1 MAGAGAGERWSA
13 RGPGEDDGV
22 TIEPPPPLP
31 AATGRPAL
39 SPEVTARWQARFRAP
54 RVSLPDWAE
63 EAPHRSLYSSDLSG
77 VVEQYA
83 WDRATG
89 AHRQVTDRPNGT
101 LIATVSPD
109 GETIWWFADDD
120 GDEFGVWMTQPFG
133 GGEDTVAV
141 PEVGPAYPAGLE
153 VGRSMVAIGRST
165 DDGSELWLAPH
176 GRAPRVVYRHP
187 DPASVDALTRDD
199 ELLVISH
206 SEHGDPRY
214 PALRVLRTADDA
226 VVAEKWD
233 GHGKGLHALEFSP
246 LPGDRRLLA
255 GHERRGRE
263 ELLVWDVA
271 ADTETEIV
279 LDLPGD
285 VTAGWYPDGS
295 GLLVGH
301 DHAART
307 ELYRYDLASGALE
320 RVETPPGVVRGATA
334 RPDGTVELA
343 WSNSERPP
351 VIRRADGPVVLSVS
365 DEEPPAAYPV
375 EDRWVPG
382 PGGDVHALLVRPG
395 APDGPGGPFATAFL
409 VHGGP
414 EAADDDSYRA
424 RRAAYVDAGYAV
436 VHVNYRG
443 STGYGSAWRDALTG
457 RPGLT
462 ELEDIGAVYDA
473 LVAEGVVDPARVLL
487 TGGSWGGFLT
497 LLGLGTQPERW
508 AAGIAE
514 VPVADYLAAY
524 EDEMEG
530 LRAYDRALFG
540 GSPDEVRDVYVR
552 SSPITYVDAV
562 AAPVLVVAGANDPRC
577 PIRQID
583 NYLGELERLG
593 KEHEVYRFDAGH
605 GSLVIEETIR
615 QVEIALGFALRHCP
629 PTGGHPG
636 QEPPRR

>member
-1 MAGAGAGERWSA
+1 MNR
-13 RGPGEDDGV
+13 V
-22 TIEPPPPLP
+22 TAD
-31 AATGRPAL
+31 AAPQTTL

-54 RVSLPDWAE
+54 RVSLPEWAPD
-63 EAPHRSLYSSDLSG
+63 APHRSLYASDVSG

-83 WDRATG
+83 WDRETG
-89 AHRQVTDRPNGT
+89 ERRQVTDRPNGT
-101 LIATVSPD
+101 LMSTLSPD
-109 GETIWWFADDD
+109 GDTIWWFADTD
-120 GDEFGVWMTQPFG
+120 GDEFGVWQTQPFAG
-133 GGEDTVAV
+133 GPDTVAV
-141 PEVGPAYPAGLE
+141 PEVEPAYPAGLE
-153 VGRSMVAIGRST
+153 VGRTMVAIGRST
-165 DDGSELWLAPH
+165 DDGSELWLAPS
-176 GRAPRVVYRHP
+176 GKAPRVIYRHA

-199 ELLVISH
+199 ALLVISH

-214 PALRVLRTADDA
+214 PALRVLATDDDS

-233 GHGKGLHALEFSP
+233 GEGRGLHALEFGP
-246 LPGDRRLLA
+246 LPGDRRLLV

-263 ELLVWDVA
+263 ELLIWDLGVDGA
-271 ADTETEIV
+271 AETETEIE

-285 VTAGWYPDGS
+285 VTASFYPDGS
-295 GLLVGH
+295 ALLVGH
-301 DHAART
+301 DHAARS
-307 ELYRYDLASGALE
+307 ELYRYDLGSGVLE
-320 RVETPPGVVRGATA
+320 KLDTPTGVVRGATA

-343 WSNSERPP
+343 WSNSELPP
-351 VIRRADGPVVLSVS
+351 VVRRADGPVVLTVT
-365 DEEPPAAYPV
+365 DEDPPAAYPV

-382 PGGDVHALLVRPG
+382 PGGDVHALLVRPQ
-395 APDGPGGPFATAFL
+395 GPPPYATAFL

-462 ELEDIGAVYDA
+462 ELEDVGAVYDA
-473 LVAEGVVDPARVLL
+473 LVAEGIVDPRRALL
-487 TGGSWGGFLT
+487 SGGSWGGFLT

-540 GSPDEVRDVYVR
+540 GSPEEVHDVYVR

-583 NYLGELERLG
+583 NYLAELEKLG
-593 KEHEVYRFDAGH
+593 KQHEVYRFDAGH

-615 QVEIALGFALRHCP
+615 QVEVALSFALRAVP
-629 PTGGHPG
+629 PA
-636 QEPPRR
+636 

>member
-1 MAGAGAGERWSA
+1 MSA
-13 RGPGEDDGV
+13 VPDS
-22 TIEPPPPLP
+22 
-31 AATGRPAL
+31 PAL
-39 SPEVTARWQARFRAP
+39 PSEVTARWQARFRAP

-63 EAPHRSLYSSDLSG
+63 DAPDRCLYSSDVSG

-89 AHRQVTDRPNGT
+89 THRQVTDRPNGT
-101 LIATVSPD
+101 LIGTISPD
-109 GETIWWFADDD
+109 GETIWWFADTD
-120 GDEFGVWMTQPFG
+120 GDEFGTWRTQPFAG
-133 GGEDTVAV
+133 GPDTEPLPQVR
-141 PEVGPAYPAGLE
+141 PAYPAGLE
-153 VGRSMVAIGRST
+153 VGRTLVAVGRST

-176 GRAPRVVYRHP
+176 GAEPRVVYRHE
-187 DPASVDALTRDD
+187 DPASVEALTRDD

-214 PALRVLRTADDA
+214 PALRVLRTATTTLDA
-226 VVAEKWD
+226 PSVVADKWD
-233 GHGKGLHALEFSP
+233 GEGRGLHALEFGP
-246 LPGDRRLLA
+246 LPGDRRLLV

-263 ELLVWDVA
+263 ELLIWDLA
-271 ADTETEIV
+271 TGEETEIV

-295 GLLVGH
+295 ALLVGH
-301 DHAART
+301 DSAARS
-307 ELYRYDLASGALE
+307 ELYRYDLASRQLE
-320 RVETPPGVVRGATA
+320 KVDTPSGVVRGATA

-343 WSNSERPP
+343 WSSSARPP

-365 DEEPPAAYPV
+365 AEEPPAAYPV

-382 PGGDVHALLVRPG
+382 PGGTIHALLIRPEG
-395 APDGPGGPFATAFL
+395 PAPHATAFL

-414 EAADDDSYRA
+414 ESLDDDSYRA

-443 STGYGSAWRDALTG
+443 STGYGSEWRDALTG

-473 LVAEGVVDPARVLL
+473 LVAEGVVDPRRALL
-487 TGGSWGGFLT
+487 SGGSWGGFLT

-540 GSPDEVRDVYVR
+540 GSPEQVRDVYVR

-577 PIRQID
+577 PIRQIE
-583 NYLGELERLG
+583 NYLTALTERG

-615 QVEIALGFALRHCP
+615 QVEVALSFALRKVP
-629 PTGGHPG
+629 PT
-636 QEPPRR
+636 R

>member
-1 MAGAGAGERWSA
+1 M
-13 RGPGEDDGV
+13 GV
-22 TIEPPPPLP
+22 VTAEPTPATAVLP
-31 AATGRPAL
+31 
-39 SPEVTARWQARFRAP
+39 PEVTARWQARFRAP
-54 RVSLPDWAE
+54 RVSLPQWAHD
-63 EAPHRSLYSSDLSG
+63 APHRSLYSSDVSG

-83 WDRATG
+83 WDRETG
-89 AHRQVTDRPNGT
+89 ERRQVTDRPNGT
-101 LIATVSPD
+101 LMSTLSPD
-109 GETIWWFADDD
+109 GETIWWFADSD
-120 GDEFGVWMTQPFG
+120 GDEFGIWQTQPFAG
-133 GGEDTVAV
+133 GPDTVAV
-141 PEVGPAYPAGLE
+141 PEVEAAYPAGLE
-153 VGRSMVAIGRST
+153 VGRSLVAIGRST
-165 DDGSELWLAPH
+165 DDGSELWLAPS
-176 GRAPRVVYRHP
+176 GGAARVVYRHE

-199 ELLVISH
+199 ALLVISH

-233 GHGKGLHALEFSP
+233 GEGRGLHALEFGP
-246 LPGDRRLLA
+246 LPDDRRLLV

-263 ELLVWDVA
+263 ELLLWDVA
-271 ADTETEIV
+271 TDAETELV

-285 VTAGWYPDGS
+285 VTAGFYPDGS
-295 GLLVGH
+295 ALLVGH
-301 DHAART
+301 DHAARS
-307 ELYRYDLASGALE
+307 ELYRYDLTTGELE
-320 RVETPPGVVRGATA
+320 KLDTPRGVVRGATA

-343 WSNSERPP
+343 WSSSELPP
-351 VIRRADGPVVLSVS
+351 VVRRADGPVVLSVS

-382 PGGDVHALLVRPG
+382 PGGDVHALLVRPE
-395 APDGPGGPFATAFL
+395 GPGPYATAFL

-414 EAADDDSYRA
+414 ESADDDSYRA

-443 STGYGSAWRDALTG
+443 STGYGSEWRDALTG

-462 ELEDIGAVYDA
+462 ELEDVGAVYDA
-473 LVAEGVVDPARVLL
+473 LVAEGIVDPQRALL
-487 TGGSWGGFLT
+487 SGGSWGGFLT

-540 GSPDEVRDVYVR
+540 GSPEEVHDVYVR

-583 NYLGELERLG
+583 NYLAELEELG

-615 QVEIALGFALRHCP
+615 QVEVALAFALRHVQP
-629 PTGGHPG
+629 
-636 QEPPRR
+636 

>member
-1 MAGAGAGERWSA
+1 MGRVSA
-13 RGPGEDDGV
+13 ESDAL
-22 TIEPPPPLP
+22 PLS
-31 AATGRPAL
+31 AAPHETGLP
-39 SPEVTARWQARFRAP
+39 PEVTARWQSRFRAP
-54 RVSLPDWAE
+54 RVSLPQWAR
-63 EAPHRSLYSSDLSG
+63 EAPQRCLYASDVSG

-83 WDRATG
+83 WDRDAD
-89 AHRQVTDRPNGT
+89 AHRQVTDRPNGSLIGT
-101 LIATVSPD
+101 LSPD
-109 GETIWWFADDD
+109 GETVWWFADTD
-120 GDEFGVWMTQPFG
+120 GDEFGVWQNQPFG
-133 GGEDTVAV
+133 GGPDVVAI
-141 PEVGPAYPAGLE
+141 PEIEAAYPAGLE
-153 VGRSMVAIGRST
+153 VGRTLAAIGRST
-165 DDGSELWLAPH
+165 DDGSELWLAPS
-176 GRAPRVVYRHP
+176 GGSPRVVYRHE
-187 DPASVDALTRDD
+187 DPASVDALTHDD

-214 PALRVLRTADDA
+214 PALRVLRTADDS
-226 VVAEKWD
+226 VVLDKWD
-233 GHGKGLHALEFSP
+233 GEGRGLHALEFGP
-246 LPGDRRLLA
+246 LPGDRRLLV

-263 ELLVWDVA
+263 ELLIWDL
-271 ADTETEIV
+271 DGDIETEIE

-285 VTAGWYPDGS
+285 VSASWYPDGS
-295 GLLVGH
+295 ALLVGH
-301 DHAART
+301 DSAARS
-307 ELYRYDLASGALE
+307 ELYRYDLDSGRLE
-320 RVETPPGVVRGATA
+320 KLDTPQGVVRGATA
-334 RPDGTVELA
+334 RPDGSVELA
-343 WSNSERPP
+343 WSSSSTPP
-351 VIRRADGPVVLSVS
+351 VIRRADGPVVLSVT
-365 DEEPPAAYPV
+365 DDHAPAAYPV

-382 PGGDVHALLVRPG
+382 PGGTVHAFVVRP
-395 APDGPGGPFATAFL
+395 PDAVPPYATAFL

-462 ELEDIGAVYDA
+462 ELEDVGAVYDA
-473 LVAEGVVDPARVLL
+473 LVAEGVVDPSRALL
-487 TGGSWGGFLT
+487 SGGSWGGFLT

-540 GSPDEVRDVYVR
+540 GSPDEVPDVYVR

-583 NYLGELERLG
+583 NYLAELEKLD
-593 KEHEVYRFDAGH
+593 KQHEVYRFDAGH

-615 QVEIALGFALRHCP
+615 QVEVALSFALRHVRP
-629 PTGGHPG
+629 
-636 QEPPRR
+636 

>member
-1 MAGAGAGERWSA
+1 VTAERTTT
-13 RGPGEDDGV
+13 D
-22 TIEPPPPLP
+22 P
-31 AATGRPAL
+31 AAAL
-39 SPEVTARWQARFRAP
+39 PEDVTARWQARFRAP

-63 EAPHRSLYSSDLSG
+63 DAPQRSLYASDVSG

-83 WDRATG
+83 WDRDTDV
-89 AHRQVTDRPNGT
+89 HRQVTDRPNGT
-101 LIATVSPD
+101 LAATLSPD
-109 GETIWWFADDD
+109 GETIWWFADTD
-120 GDEFGVWMTQPFG
+120 GDEFGVWMTQPFSG
-133 GGEDTVAV
+133 GPDTVAL

-153 VGRSMVAIGRST
+153 IGSRVVLAGRST
-165 DDGSELWLAPH
+165 DDGSELWTCPV
-176 GRAPRVVYRHP
+176 GGTPSVFYTSP
-187 DPASVDALTRDD
+187 DPASVDALSRDD
-199 ELLVISH
+199 ALAVYSH

-214 PALRVLRTADDA
+214 PALRVLRTEDLGPDTDPVAD
-226 VVAEKWD
+226 KWD
-233 GHGKGLHALEFSP
+233 GEGRGLHALSFSP
-246 LPGDRRLLA
+246 VVGDQRLLV

-263 ELLVWDVA
+263 ELLIWDVA
-271 ADTETEIV
+271 ADTETELV

-295 GLLVGH
+295 ALLVGH
-301 DHAART
+301 DHAARS

-320 RVETPPGVVRGATA
+320 QLDTPRGVVRGASA

-343 WSNSERPP
+343 WSSSERPP
-351 VIRRADGPVVLSVS
+351 VIRRADGPVVLAAPG
-365 DEEPPAAYPV
+365 EEPPAAYPV

-382 PGGDVHALLVRPG
+382 PGGDVHALLVRPAG
-395 APDGPGGPFATAFL
+395 EGPFATAFL

-414 EAADDDSYRA
+414 ESQDDDSYRA

-443 STGYGSAWRDALTG
+443 STGYGSEWRDALTG

-462 ELEDIGAVYDA
+462 ELEDVGAVFDA
-473 LVAEGVVDPARVLL
+473 LVAEGVVDPQRAILS
-487 TGGSWGGFLT
+487 GGSWGGFLT
-497 LLGLGTQPERW
+497 LLGLGTQSERW

-552 SSPITYVDAV
+552 SSPLTYVDAV

-583 NYLGELERLG
+583 NYLSALDERG

-605 GSLVIEETIR
+605 GSLVVEETIR
-615 QVEIALGFALRHCP
+615 QVEVALSFALRHVRP
-629 PTGGHPG
+629 
-636 QEPPRR
+636 

>member
-1 MAGAGAGERWSA
+1 MTAQ
-13 RGPGEDDGV
+13 
-22 TIEPPPPLP
+22 P
-31 AATGRPAL
+31 AAPAL
-39 SPEVTARWQARFRAP
+39 PPEVTARWQARFRAP

-63 EAPHRSLYSSDLSG
+63 DAPHRNLYSSDVSG

-83 WDRATG
+83 WDREAGT
-89 AHRQVTDRPNGT
+89 HRQVTDRPNGT
-101 LIATVSPD
+101 LIGTLSPD
-109 GETIWWFADDD
+109 GETIWWFADTD
-120 GDEFGVWMTQPFG
+120 GDEFGVWMTQPFAG
-133 GGEDTVAV
+133 GPDRVAV
-141 PEVGPAYPAGLE
+141 PEVAAAYPAGLE
-153 VGRSMVAIGRST
+153 VGRTLVAVGRST

-176 GRAPRVVYRHP
+176 DGTPRVVYRHT
-187 DPASVDALTRDD
+187 DPASVDALTHDD

-206 SEHGDPRY
+206 TEHGDPRY
-214 PALRVLRTADDA
+214 PALRVLRTADDS

-233 GHGKGLHALEFSP
+233 GEGKGLHALEFGP
-246 LPGDRRLLA
+246 RPGDRRLLV
-255 GHERRGRE
+255 GHERRGRD
-263 ELLVWDVA
+263 ELLIWDVA

-285 VTAGWYPDGS
+285 VTAGFYPDGS
-295 GLLVGH
+295 ALLVGH
-301 DHAART
+301 DHAARS
-307 ELYRYDLASGALE
+307 ELYRYDLATGALE
-320 RVETPPGVVRGATA
+320 KLDTPTGVVRGATA

-343 WSNSERPP
+343 WSNAELPP
-351 VIRRADGPVVLSVS
+351 VIRRADGPVVLSVA

-375 EDRWVPG
+375 EDRWVAG
-382 PGGDVHALLVRPG
+382 PGGTVHALVVRPEG
-395 APDGPGGPFATAFL
+395 PAPYATAFL

-462 ELEDIGAVYDA
+462 ELEDIAAVYDA
-473 LVAEGVVDPARVLL
+473 LLAEGFLDRERTVL

-508 AAGIAE
+508 TAGIAE

-583 NYLGELERLG
+583 NYLARLEELG

-615 QVEIALGFALRHCP
+615 QVELALGFALKHVKP
-629 PTGGHPG
+629 
-636 QEPPRR
+636 

>member
-1 MAGAGAGERWSA
+1 MPE
-13 RGPGEDDGV
+13 PGEDETV
-22 TIEPPPPLP
+22 TAES
-31 AATGRPAL
+31 TTPAL

-54 RVSLPDWAE
+54 RVSLPDWAL
-63 EAPHRSLYSSDLSG
+63 EAPDRNLYASDVSG

-83 WDRATG
+83 WDRTTDV
-89 AHRQVTDRPNGT
+89 HRQATDRANGT
-101 LIATVSPD
+101 LIGTLSPD
-109 GETIWWFADDD
+109 GETIWWFADTD
-120 GDEFGVWMTQPFG
+120 GDEFGVWMTQPFAG
-133 GGEDTVAV
+133 GDDRVAV

-153 VGRSMVAIGRST
+153 VGRSVVAMGRST
-165 DDGSELWLAPH
+165 DDGSELWLAPS
-176 GRAPRVVYRHP
+176 GGAPRVVYRHE
-187 DPASVDALTRDD
+187 DPASVDALTHD
-199 ELLVISH
+199 EDLLVVSH

-214 PALRVLRTADDA
+214 PALRVLRTEDDA

-233 GHGKGLHALEFSP
+233 GEGRGLHALEFAP
-246 LPGDRRLLA
+246 LPGDRRLLV

-263 ELLVWDVA
+263 ELLVWDVGG
-271 ADTETEIV
+271 DTETEIV

-295 GLLVGH
+295 ALLVGH
-301 DHAART
+301 DHAARS

-320 RVETPPGVVRGATA
+320 RLDTPRGVVRGATA
-334 RPDGTVELA
+334 RPDGAVELA

-351 VIRRADGPVVLSVS
+351 VIRRADGPVVLAAPG
-365 DEEPPAAYPV
+365 EEPPAAYPV

-382 PGGDVHALLVRPG
+382 PGGDVHALVVRPT
-395 APDGPGGPFATAFL
+395 GPPPYATAFL

-462 ELEDIGAVYDA
+462 ELEDVAAVYDA
-473 LVAEGVVDPARVLL
+473 LAEEGFLDPSRALIS
-487 TGGSWGGFLT
+487 GGSWGGFLT

-540 GSPDEVRDVYVR
+540 GSPEEVRDVYVR
-552 SSPITYVDAV
+552 SSPITYAQDV

-583 NYLGELERLG
+583 NYLVRLAELG
-593 KEHEVYRFDAGH
+593 KPHEVYRFDAGH

-615 QVEIALGFALRHCP
+615 QVEVALDFALRHVKP
-629 PTGGHPG
+629 
-636 QEPPRR
+636 

>member
-1 MAGAGAGERWSA
+1 M
-13 RGPGEDDGV
+13 
-22 TIEPPPPLP
+22 
-31 AATGRPAL
+31 
-39 SPEVTARWQARFRAP
+39 
-54 RVSLPDWAE
+54 
-63 EAPHRSLYSSDLSG
+63 
-77 VVEQYA
+77 
-83 WDRATG
+83 
-89 AHRQVTDRPNGT
+89 
-101 LIATVSPD
+101 
-109 GETIWWFADDD
+109 
-120 GDEFGVWMTQPFG
+120 
-133 GGEDTVAV
+133 
-141 PEVGPAYPAGLE
+141 
-153 VGRSMVAIGRST
+153 AIGRST
-165 DDGSELWLAPH
+165 DDGSELWLAPA
-176 GRAPRVVYRHP
+176 GSAARVIYRHP
-187 DPASVDALTRDD
+187 DPAGVDALSRDD

-214 PALRVLRTADDA
+214 PALRVLRTPDTTEEAPA

-233 GHGKGLHALEFSP
+233 GEGLGLHALEFGP
-246 LPGDRRLLA
+246 RPDDRRLLV

-263 ELLVWDVA
+263 ELLIWDVETG
-271 ADTETEIV
+271 TETELH

-285 VTAGWYPDGS
+285 VTAGFYPDGS
-295 GLLVGH
+295 ALLVGH
-301 DHAART
+301 DHAARS
-307 ELYRYDLASGALE
+307 ELYRYDLATGALE
-320 RVETPPGVVRGATA
+320 RLDTPPGVVRGATA

-343 WSNSERPP
+343 WSSSARPP
-351 VIRRADGPVVLSVS
+351 VIRRADGPVVLSVG

-382 PGGDVHALLVRPG
+382 PGGDVHALLVRPE
-395 APDGPGGPFATAFL
+395 GPGPHATAFL

-414 EAADDDSYRA
+414 ESADDDSYRA

-473 LVAEGVVDPARVLL
+473 LVAEGIIDPQRALL

-540 GSPDEVRDVYVR
+540 GSPEEVHDVYVR
-552 SSPITYVDAV
+552 SSPITYVDAL

-583 NYLGELERLG
+583 NYLTRLEELG

-615 QVEIALGFALRHCP
+615 QVEVALDFALRTVP
-629 PTGGHPG
+629 PSGG
-636 QEPPRR
+636 

>member
-1 MAGAGAGERWSA
+1 VSA
-13 RGPGEDDGV
+13 
-22 TIEPPPPLP
+22 EPTAEP
-31 AATGRPAL
+31 AAPAL
-39 SPEVTARWQARFRAP
+39 PPEVTARWQARFRAP
-54 RVSLPDWAE
+54 RVSLPDWAQD
-63 EAPHRSLYSSDLSG
+63 APHRNLYSSDVSG
-77 VVEQYA
+77 VIELYA
-83 WDRATG
+83 WDRRTDE
-89 AHRQVTDRPNGT
+89 HRKVTDRPNGT
-101 LIATVSPD
+101 LIGTLSPD
-109 GETIWWFADDD
+109 GKTIWWFADTD
-120 GDEFGVWMTQPFG
+120 GDEFGTWRTQPFAG
-133 GGEDTVAV
+133 GPDEVAV
-141 PEVGPAYPAGLE
+141 PEIGPAYPAGLE
-153 VGRSMVAIGRST
+153 VGRTVVGIGRST
-165 DDGSELWLAPH
+165 DEGSELWLAPS
-176 GRAPRVVYRHP
+176 GAPARVIYRHP

-214 PALRVLRTADDA
+214 PALRVLRTATTTEDQPD

-233 GHGKGLHALEFSP
+233 GEGRGLHALEFGP
-246 LPGDRRLLA
+246 LPDDRRLLV

-263 ELLVWDVA
+263 ELLVWDVV

-285 VTAGWYPDGS
+285 VTAGFYPDGS
-295 GLLVGH
+295 ALLVGH
-301 DHAART
+301 DHAARS
-307 ELYRYDLASGALE
+307 ELYRYDLVTGGLE
-320 RVETPPGVVRGATA
+320 KLHTPRGVVRGATA

-343 WSNSERPP
+343 WSNSERAP
-351 VIRRADGPVVLSVS
+351 VVRRADGPVVLSVS
-365 DEEPPAAYPV
+365 DVEPPLAYPV

-382 PGGDVHALLVRPG
+382 PGGNVHALLVRPQGAQAG
-395 APDGPGGPFATAFL
+395 APPHATVFL

-473 LVAEGVVDPARVLL
+473 LVAEGIVDPQRALL
-487 TGGSWGGFLT
+487 SGGSWGGFLT
-497 LLGLGTQPERW
+497 LLGLGTQAERW

-540 GSPDEVRDVYVR
+540 GSPEEVHDVYVR

-562 AAPVLVVAGANDPRC
+562 AAPLLVVAGANDPRC

-583 NYLGELERLG
+583 NYLTALTEQG

-615 QVEIALGFALRHCP
+615 QVEVALSFALRTVP
-629 PTGGHPG
+629 PA
-636 QEPPRR
+636 

>member
-1 MAGAGAGERWSA
+1 VSA
-13 RGPGEDDGV
+13 
-22 TIEPPPPLP
+22 EPT
-31 AATGRPAL
+31 AAPDTPTL
-39 SPEVTARWQARFRAP
+39 SAEVTARWQARFRAP
-54 RVSLPDWAE
+54 RVSLPDWAAD
-63 EAPHRSLYSSDLSG
+63 APHRSLYSSDLSG

-83 WDRATG
+83 WDRETDT
-89 AHRQVTDRPNGT
+89 HRQVTDRPNGT
-101 LIATVSPD
+101 LSGTLSPD
-109 GETIWWFADDD
+109 GETIWWFADSD
-120 GDEFGVWMTQPFG
+120 GDEFGVWRTQPFAG
-133 GGEDTVAV
+133 GPDTDAVA
-141 PEVGPAYPAGLE
+141 EVEPAYPAGLE
-153 VGRSMVAIGRST
+153 VGRTAVAIGRST
-165 DDGSELWLAPH
+165 DDGSELWLAPS
-176 GRAPRVVYRHP
+176 GAAPRVVYRHR
-187 DPASVDALTRDD
+187 DPASIDALTRDD

-214 PALRVLRTADDA
+214 PALRVLRTRDDS
-226 VVAEKWD
+226 VVADKWD
-233 GHGKGLHALEFSP
+233 GEGLGLHALEFGP
-246 LPGDRRLLA
+246 LPDDRRLLV

-263 ELLVWDVA
+263 ELLLWDVA
-271 ADTETEIV
+271 TGTETEIE
-279 LDLPGD
+279 LHLPGD

-295 GLLVGH
+295 ALLVGH
-301 DHAART
+301 DHAARS
-307 ELYRYDLASGALE
+307 ELFRYDLSTGALE
-320 RVETPPGVVRGATA
+320 KLDTPQGVVRGATA

-343 WSNSERPP
+343 WSSSAQPP

-365 DEEPPAAYPV
+365 GEEPPAAYPV

-382 PGGDVHALLVRPG
+382 PGGDVHALLVRPE
-395 APDGPGGPFATAFL
+395 GPGPYATAFL

-414 EAADDDSYRA
+414 ESADDDSYRA

-443 STGYGSAWRDALTG
+443 STGYGSTWRDALTG

-462 ELEDIGAVYDA
+462 ELEDVGAVYDA
-473 LVAEGVVDPARVLL
+473 LVAEGVVDPRRALL
-487 TGGSWGGFLT
+487 SGGSWGGFLT

-540 GSPDEVRDVYVR
+540 GSPDEVHDVYVR

-577 PIRQID
+577 PIRQIE
-583 NYLGELERLG
+583 NYLGALEELD
-593 KEHEVYRFDAGH
+593 KPHEVYRFDAGH

-615 QVEIALGFALRHCP
+615 QVEVALGFALRHVRP
-629 PTGGHPG
+629 
-636 QEPPRR
+636 

>member
-1 MAGAGAGERWSA
+1 M
-13 RGPGEDDGV
+13 
-22 TIEPPPPLP
+22 LP
-31 AATGRPAL
+31 AD
-39 SPEVTARWQARFRAP
+39 VTARWQARFRAP

-63 EAPHRSLYSSDLSG
+63 DAPQRCLFASDVTG
-77 VVEQYA
+77 VVEQYT
-83 WDRATG
+83 WDRDTG
-89 AHRQVTDRPNGT
+89 EQRQVTDRANGT
-101 LIATVSPD
+101 LAATLSPD
-109 GETIWWFADDD
+109 GETVWWFADTD
-120 GDEFGVWMTQPFG
+120 GDEFGIWRTQPFAG
-133 GGEDTVAV
+133 GDDVVAV
-141 PEVGPAYPAGLE
+141 PEVEPAYPAGLE
-153 VGRSMVAIGRST
+153 IGRTLVAIGRST
-165 DDGSELWLAPH
+165 DDGSELWLAPV
-176 GRAPRVVYRHP
+176 GGTPRVFYRTP
-187 DPASVDALTRDD
+187 DTASVDALSRDED
-199 ELLVISH
+199 RLVLSH

-214 PALRVLRTADDA
+214 PALRVLDVAAIPDGHSQAEADSPW

-233 GHGKGLHALEFSP
+233 GEELGLHALGFSP
-246 LPGDRRLLA
+246 VPGDLRLLV

-271 ADTETEIV
+271 ADTETELV

-295 GLLVGH
+295 ALLVGH
-301 DHAART
+301 DHAARS
-307 ELYRYDLASGALE
+307 ELYRYDLATAEL
-320 RVETPPGVVRGATA
+320 VKLDTPPGVVRGATA
-334 RPDGTVELA
+334 RPDGSVELA
-343 WSNSERPP
+343 WSSSERPP
-351 VIRRADGPVVLSVS
+351 VIRRADGPVVLAAPG
-365 DEEPPAAYPV
+365 DEPPAAYPV

-382 PGGDVHALLVRPG
+382 PGGDVHALLVRPAG
-395 APDGPGGPFATAFL
+395 EGPFATAFL

-443 STGYGSAWRDALTG
+443 SSGYGSAWRDALTG

-462 ELEDIGAVYDA
+462 ELEDVAAVQDA
-473 LVAEGVVDPARVLL
+473 LVAEGIADPARCLL

-497 LLGLGTQPERW
+497 LLGLGTQPQRW

-540 GSPDEVRDVYVR
+540 GSPDEVPEVYRR
-552 SSPITYVDAV
+552 SSPLTYVDDVAV
-562 AAPVLVVAGANDPRC
+562 PVLVVAGANDPRC

-583 NYLGELERLG
+583 NYLEALAAGG

-605 GSLVIEETIR
+605 GSLVVEETIR
-615 QVEIALGFALRHCP
+615 QVQTALDFALRHVTP
-629 PTGGHPG
+629 
-636 QEPPRR
+636 

>member
-1 MAGAGAGERWSA
+1 
-13 RGPGEDDGV
+13 V
-22 TIEPPPPLP
+22 I
-31 AATGRPAL
+31 
-39 SPEVTARWQARFRAP
+39 
-54 RVSLPDWAE
+54 
-63 EAPHRSLYSSDLSG
+63 
-77 VVEQYA
+77 
-83 WDRATG
+83 
-89 AHRQVTDRPNGT
+89 
-101 LIATVSPD
+101 
-109 GETIWWFADDD
+109 
-120 GDEFGVWMTQPFG
+120 
-133 GGEDTVAV
+133 
-141 PEVGPAYPAGLE
+141 
-153 VGRSMVAIGRST
+153 
-165 DDGSELWLAPH
+165 
-176 GRAPRVVYRHP
+176 YRHP
-187 DPASVDALTRDD
+187 DPASVDALSRDD
-199 ELLVISH
+199 QLLVISH

-214 PALRVLRTADDA
+214 PALRVLRTAATTEDEPA

-233 GHGKGLHALEFSP
+233 GVGRGLHALEFGP
-246 LPGDRRLLA
+246 LPGDRRLLV

-263 ELLVWDVA
+263 ELLIWDVEA
-271 ADTETEIV
+271 GTETELV

-285 VTAGWYPDGS
+285 VTAGFYPDGS
-295 GLLVGH
+295 ALLVGH
-301 DHAART
+301 DHAARS
-307 ELYRYDLASGALE
+307 ELYRYDLTTGALE
-320 RVETPPGVVRGATA
+320 KLDTPPGVVRGATA

-343 WSNSERPP
+343 WSSSARPP
-351 VIRRADGPVVLSVS
+351 VVRRADGPVVLSVG
-365 DEEPPAAYPV
+365 DHEPPGAYPV

-382 PGGDVHALLVRPG
+382 PGGDVHALLVRPEG
-395 APDGPGGPFATAFL
+395 EGPHATAFL

-414 EAADDDSYRA
+414 ESADDDSYRA

-473 LVAEGVVDPARVLL
+473 LVAEGVVDPARALI

-497 LLGLGTQPERW
+497 LLALGTQPERW

-540 GSPDEVRDVYVR
+540 GSPEEVYDVYVR

-583 NYLGELERLG
+583 NYLARLDEMG

-615 QVEIALGFALRHCP
+615 QVEVALSFALRHVTP
-629 PTGGHPG
+629 
-636 QEPPRR
+636 

>member
-1 MAGAGAGERWSA
+1 
-13 RGPGEDDGV
+13 
-22 TIEPPPPLP
+22 
-31 AATGRPAL
+31 
-39 SPEVTARWQARFRAP
+39 
-54 RVSLPDWAE
+54 VSLPGWAE
-63 EAPHRSLYSSDLSG
+63 DAPHRCLYTSDVSG

-83 WDRATG
+83 WDRRTDE
-89 AHRQVTDRPNGT
+89 HRQVTDRPNGT
-101 LIATVSPD
+101 LMATLSPD
-109 GETIWWFADDD
+109 GETIWWFADSD
-120 GDEFGVWMTQPFG
+120 GDEFGVWRTQPFAG
-133 GGEDTVAV
+133 GPDAVAV
-141 PEVGPAYPAGLE
+141 DRVEPAYPAGLE
-153 VGRSMVAIGRST
+153 VGRTVVAIGRST
-165 DDGSELWLAPH
+165 DDGSELWLAP
-176 GRAPRVVYRHP
+176 RDRPARVIYRHP
-187 DPASVDALTRDD
+187 DPAGVDALSRDD

-214 PALRVLRTADDA
+214 PALRVLRTADTTEDAPA
-226 VVAEKWD
+226 VVTEKWD
-233 GHGKGLHALEFSP
+233 GEGLGLHALEFGP
-246 LPGDRRLLA
+246 LPDDRRLLV

-263 ELLVWDVA
+263 ELLIWDVEA
-271 ADTETEIV
+271 GTETELH

-285 VTAGWYPDGS
+285 LTAGFYPDGS
-295 GLLVGH
+295 ALLVGH
-301 DHAART
+301 DHAARS
-307 ELYRYDLASGALE
+307 ELYRYDLATGALE
-320 RVETPPGVVRGATA
+320 KLDTPPGVVRGATA

-343 WSNSERPP
+343 WSSSARPP
-351 VIRRADGPVVLSVS
+351 VIRRADGPVVLSVG

-382 PGGDVHALLVRPG
+382 PGGDVHALLVRP
-395 APDGPGGPFATAFL
+395 AGPGPHATAFL

-414 EAADDDSYRA
+414 ESADDDSYRA

-443 STGYGSAWRDALTG
+443 STGYGTAWRDALTG

-473 LVAEGVVDPARVLL
+473 LVAEGVVDPQRVLL

-540 GSPDEVRDVYVR
+540 GSPEEVRDVYVR

-562 AAPVLVVAGANDPRC
+562 ASPVLVVAGANDPRC

-583 NYLGELERLG
+583 NYLTRLEDLG

-615 QVEIALGFALRHCP
+615 QVGIALDFALRTVP
-629 PTGGHPG
+629 PGRVLPG
-636 QEPPRR
+636 PDVGPAGP

>member
-1 MAGAGAGERWSA
+1 MV
-13 RGPGEDDGV
+13 GV
-22 TIEPPPPLP
+22 TAE
-31 AATGRPAL
+31 ATPETTL

-54 RVSLPDWAE
+54 RVSLPEWAE
-63 EAPHRSLYSSDLSG
+63 DAPHRNLYSSDVSG

-83 WDRATG
+83 WDRETG
-89 AHRQVTDRPNGT
+89 ERRQVTDRPNGT
-101 LIATVSPD
+101 LMSTLSPD
-109 GETIWWFADDD
+109 GETIWWFADTD
-120 GDEFGVWMTQPFG
+120 GDEFGVWQTQPFAG
-133 GGEDTVAV
+133 GPDTVAV
-141 PEVGPAYPAGLE
+141 PEVEPAYPAGLE
-153 VGRSMVAIGRST
+153 VGRAMVAIGRST
-165 DDGSELWLAPH
+165 DDGSELWLAPS
-176 GRAPRVVYRHP
+176 GQAPRVIYRHA

-199 ELLVISH
+199 ALLVISH

-214 PALRVLRTADDA
+214 PALRVLRTDSTTEEQPS

-233 GHGKGLHALEFSP
+233 GDGRGLHALEFGP
-246 LPGDRRLLA
+246 LPDDRRLLV

-263 ELLVWDVA
+263 ELLIWDVA

-285 VTAGWYPDGS
+285 VTASFYPDGS
-295 GLLVGH
+295 ALLVGH
-301 DHAART
+301 DHAARS
-307 ELYRYDLASGALE
+307 ELYRYDLGSGFLE
-320 RVETPPGVVRGATA
+320 KLETPTGVVRGATA

-343 WSNSERPP
+343 WSNSELPP
-351 VIRRADGPVVLSVS
+351 VVRRADGAVVLTVT

-382 PGGDVHALLVRPG
+382 PGGEVHALLVRPEG
-395 APDGPGGPFATAFL
+395 PAPYATAFL

-462 ELEDIGAVYDA
+462 ELEDVGAVYDA
-473 LVAEGVVDPARVLL
+473 LTAEGIVDPQRALIS
-487 TGGSWGGFLT
+487 GGSWGGFLT

-540 GSPDEVRDVYVR
+540 GSPDEVHDVYVR

-583 NYLGELERLG
+583 NYLGELEKLG

-615 QVEIALGFALRHCP
+615 QVEVALSFALRHVRP
-629 PTGGHPG
+629 
-636 QEPPRR
+636 

>member
-1 MAGAGAGERWSA
+1 MGRVSSA
-13 RGPGEDDGV
+13 VPDS
-22 TIEPPPPLP
+22 
-31 AATGRPAL
+31 PAL
-39 SPEVTARWQARFRAP
+39 PPEVTERWQARFRAP
-54 RVSLPDWAE
+54 RVSLPEWADD
-63 EAPHRSLYSSDLSG
+63 APDRCLYSSDVSG

-83 WDRATG
+83 WDRSTDI
-89 AHRQVTDRPNGT
+89 HRQVTDRPNGT
-101 LIATVSPD
+101 LIGTLSPD
-109 GETIWWFADDD
+109 GSTIWWFADTD
-120 GDEFGVWMTQPFG
+120 GDEFGTWRTQPFEG
-133 GGEDTVAV
+133 GPDAE
-141 PEVGPAYPAGLE
+141 PLPQVGPAYPAGLE
-153 VGRSMVAIGRST
+153 VGRTLVAVGRST
-165 DDGSELWLAPH
+165 DDGSELWLAPS
-176 GRAPRVVYRHP
+176 GGQARVIYRHA

-233 GHGKGLHALEFSP
+233 GEGLGLHALEFGP
-246 LPGDRRLLA
+246 LPGDRRLLV
-255 GHERRGRE
+255 GHERRGRD
-263 ELLVWDVA
+263 ELLIWDLA
-271 ADTETEIV
+271 TGEETELV

-285 VTAGWYPDGS
+285 VTAGWFPDGS
-295 GLLVGH
+295 ALLVGH
-301 DHAART
+301 DTAARS
-307 ELYRYDLASGALE
+307 ELYRYDLATGALE
-320 RVETPPGVVRGATA
+320 RLDTPPGVVRGATA

-343 WSNSERPP
+343 WSSSARPP
-351 VIRRADGPVVLSVS
+351 VIRRADGPVVLSVAA
-365 DEEPPAAYPV
+365 EEPPAGYPV

-382 PGGDVHALLVRPG
+382 PGGTIHALLVRPE
-395 APDGPGGPFATAFL
+395 GPRDQAGPYATAFL

-414 EAADDDSYRA
+414 EAQDDDSYRA

-443 STGYGSAWRDALTG
+443 SSGYGSEWRDALTG

-462 ELEDIGAVYDA
+462 ELEDVGAVYDA
-473 LVAEGVVDPARVLL
+473 LVAEGVVDPQRALIS
-487 TGGSWGGFLT
+487 GGSWGGFLT
-497 LLGLGTQPERW
+497 LLALGTQPERW

-540 GSPDEVRDVYVR
+540 GSPAEVRDVYVR
-552 SSPITYVDAV
+552 SSPLTYVDAV

-577 PIRQID
+577 PIRQIE
-583 NYLGELERLG
+583 NYLAALTERG

-615 QVEIALGFALRHCP
+615 QVEVALSFALRTVKP
-629 PTGGHPG
+629 
-636 QEPPRR
+636 

>member
-1 MAGAGAGERWSA
+1 ML
-13 RGPGEDDGV
+13 
-22 TIEPPPPLP
+22 PPD
-31 AATGRPAL
+31 
-39 SPEVTARWQARFRAP
+39 VTARWQARFRAP

-63 EAPHRSLYSSDLSG
+63 DAPQRCLFASDVTG
-77 VVEQYA
+77 VVEQYT
-83 WDRATG
+83 WDRDTG
-89 AHRQVTDRPNGT
+89 EQRQVTDRPNGT
-101 LIATVSPD
+101 LAATLSPD
-109 GETIWWFADDD
+109 GETVWWFADTD
-120 GDEFGVWMTQPFG
+120 GDEFGVWCTQPFAG
-133 GGEDTVAV
+133 GPDVVAV
-141 PEVGPAYPAGLE
+141 PEVEPAYPAGLE
-153 VGRSMVAIGRST
+153 IGRTLVAIGRST

-176 GRAPRVVYRHP
+176 GQAPRVFYRTP
-187 DPASVDALTRDD
+187 DTASVDALSRDED
-199 ELLVISH
+199 RLVLSH

-214 PALRVLRTADDA
+214 PALRVLDVAALPDGHAQSESDSPW

-233 GHGKGLHALEFSP
+233 GEELGLHALGFSP
-246 LPGDRRLLA
+246 VPGDLRLLV

-271 ADTETEIV
+271 ADTETELV

-295 GLLVGH
+295 ALLVGH
-301 DHAART
+301 DHAARS
-307 ELYRYDLASGALE
+307 ELYRYDLATAELT
-320 RVETPPGVVRGATA
+320 RLETPPGVVRGATA
-334 RPDGTVELA
+334 RPDGSVELA
-343 WSNSERPP
+343 WSSSERPP
-351 VIRRADGPVVLSVS
+351 VIRRADGPVVLAAPG
-365 DEEPPAAYPV
+365 DEPPAGYPV

-382 PGGDVHALLVRPG
+382 PGGDIHALLVRPAG
-395 APDGPGGPFATAFL
+395 EGPYPTAFL

-414 EAADDDSYRA
+414 EAADDDGYRA

-443 STGYGSAWRDALTG
+443 SSGYGSAWRDALTG

-462 ELEDIGAVYDA
+462 ELEDVAAVQDA
-473 LVAEGVVDPARVLL
+473 LVAEGVVDPARCLL
-487 TGGSWGGFLT
+487 SGGSWGGFLT
-497 LLGLGTQPERW
+497 LLGLGTQPDRW

-540 GSPDEVRDVYVR
+540 GSPADVPEVYRR
-552 SSPITYVDAV
+552 SSPLTYVDAV

-583 NYLGELERLG
+583 NYLAALAELG
-593 KEHEVYRFDAGH
+593 KTHEVYRFDAGH

-615 QVEIALGFALRHCP
+615 QVETALDFALRHVAP
-629 PTGGHPG
+629 
-636 QEPPRR
+636 

>member
-1 MAGAGAGERWSA
+1 MTS
-13 RGPGEDDGV
+13 
-22 TIEPPPPLP
+22 EPS
-31 AATGRPAL
+31 TVPAL

-63 EAPHRSLYSSDLSG
+63 EAPDRNLYSSDLSG

-83 WDRATG
+83 WDRGTG
-89 AHRQVTDRPNGT
+89 THRQVTDRPNGT
-101 LIATVSPD
+101 LIATLSPD
-109 GETIWWFADDD
+109 GGTIWWFADDD
-120 GDEFGVWMTQPFG
+120 GDEFGVWMTQPFE

-153 VGRSMVAIGRST
+153 IGRSLVALGRST
-165 DDGSELWLAPH
+165 DDGSELWLAPS
-176 GRAPRVVYRHP
+176 GGTPRVVYRHP

-199 ELLVISH
+199 ELLVVSH

-214 PALRVLRTADDA
+214 PALRVLRTAVTTEEAPA

-233 GHGKGLHALEFSP
+233 GEGRGLHALEFAP
-246 LPGDRRLLA
+246 LPGDRRLLV

-263 ELLVWDVA
+263 ELLLWDVVA
-271 ADTETEIV
+271 GTETEIV

-295 GLLVGH
+295 ALLVGH
-301 DHAART
+301 DHAARS
-307 ELYRYDLASGALE
+307 ELYRYDLASGALTKLD
-320 RVETPPGVVRGATA
+320 TPPGVVRGATA

-351 VIRRADGPVVLSVS
+351 VIRRADGPVVLTVS

-382 PGGDVHALLVRPG
+382 PGGDVHALLVRPAG
-395 APDGPGGPFATAFL
+395 AAPYATAFL

-443 STGYGSAWRDALTG
+443 STGYGSTWRDALTG

-473 LVAEGVVDPARVLL
+473 LVAEGVVDPQRVLL

-552 SSPITYVDAV
+552 SSPLTYVDAV

-583 NYLGELERLG
+583 NYLGRLEELG

-615 QVEIALGFALRHCP
+615 QVEVALAFALRHVRP
-629 PTGGHPG
+629 Y
-636 QEPPRR
+636 

>member
-1 MAGAGAGERWSA
+1 MAPYWEDGPVSA
-13 RGPGEDDGV
+13 
-22 TIEPPPPLP
+22 EPIPDP
-31 AATGRPAL
+31 AVL

-54 RVSLPDWAE
+54 RVSLPEWAQD
-63 EAPHRSLYSSDLSG
+63 APHRNIYSSDVSG

-83 WDRATG
+83 WDRETG
-89 AHRQVTDRPNGT
+89 ERRQVTDRPNGT
-101 LIATVSPD
+101 LISTLSPD
-109 GETIWWFADDD
+109 GETIWWFADTD
-120 GDEFGVWMTQPFG
+120 GDEFGVWRTQPFTG
-133 GGEDTVAV
+133 GPDAVAV
-141 PEVGPAYPAGLE
+141 PEVEPAFPAGLE
-153 VGRSMVAIGRST
+153 VGRTLVAIGRST
-165 DDGSELWLAPH
+165 DDGSELWLAPS
-176 GRAPRVVYRHP
+176 GGAARVIYRHA

-199 ELLVISH
+199 ALLVISH

-214 PALRVLRTADDA
+214 PALRVLRTDGGPDDA
-226 VVAEKWD
+226 DFVVAEKWD
-233 GHGKGLHALEFSP
+233 GEGRGLHALEFGP
-246 LPGDRRLLA
+246 LPGDRRLLV

-263 ELLVWDVA
+263 ELLLWDVDT
-271 ADTETEIV
+271 DTETEIV

-285 VTAGWYPDGS
+285 VTAGFYPDGS
-295 GLLVGH
+295 ALLVGH
-301 DHAART
+301 DHAARS
-307 ELYRYDLASGALE
+307 ELYRYDLSTGALE
-320 RVETPPGVVRGATA
+320 KLDTPTGVVRGATA

-343 WSNSERPP
+343 WSNSELPP
-351 VIRRADGPVVLSVS
+351 VVRRADGPVVLSVS

-382 PGGDVHALLVRPG
+382 PGGDVHALLVRPE
-395 APDGPGGPFATAFL
+395 GPGPYATAFL

-462 ELEDIGAVYDA
+462 ELEDVGAVYDA
-473 LVAEGVVDPARVLL
+473 LVAEGIVDHRRALL
-487 TGGSWGGFLT
+487 SGGSWGGFLT

-583 NYLGELERLG
+583 NYLGELDEQG

-615 QVEIALGFALRHCP
+615 QVEVALSFALRKVP
-629 PTGGHPG
+629 PG
-636 QEPPRR
+636 